1 MWWWWKWSLRHA
13 SHPACPT
20 SGTLTSLPRTGWAG
34 SRWFHHLRPF
44 RLDLLPPCLILVTLL
59 PSGHLATLCGR
70 QSWIP
75 LLCAIQVSLLIW
87 KESGWYYLQSKII
100 IKPSKKATTELR
112 DVPNSPFLT
121 NGRRLDHY
129 HNKGSGKCLSQSK
142 RVSSRKITNN
152 VDADSDIEI
161 IYN

>member
-1 MWWWWKWSLRHA
+1 MMMKVNPQARQPPSMPNFRYTH
-13 SHPACPT
+13 
-20 SGTLTSLPRTGWAG
+20 LTAENGM
-34 SRWFHHLRPF
+34 SRIKVISSFH
-44 RLDLLPPCLILVTLL
+44 LDLLPHCLILVTLL

-70 QSWIP
+70 QSRIP

-87 KESGWYYLQSKII
+87 KESWWYHLQSKII

-112 DVPNSPFLT
+112 DVPNPPFLT
-121 NGRRLDHY
+121 NGQRLDHY

-152 VDADSDIEI
+152 VDADSVVEI